1 MQIYCKEVFMDLTK
15 MNAALQELRS
25 KYAVANNG
33 EIIAAP
39 CGDMGAGAILKCCCG
54 KSIPLLPWRK
64 ERRFFELKNLV
75 DTNTLE
81 DVSTLRFAWIASE
94 KTLPQ
99 LLYRELDL
107 CEYIGESPIV
117 SIFATLG
124 GDKTA
129 NAIVKL
135 ADTKSCSVE
144 CSAGLPKG
152 AEEIDKHEIIAR
164 RGIGCDRVVDSQIP
178 CLPFMNLP
186 RKGKNALPMWIQNFT
201 VFPQKRSGSSVRL
214 LKFFPN
220 RNLLISGSKRMHPSV
235 RKLPQHWKQ
244 KRTGQLPFSVRRIE
258 R

>member
-1 MQIYCKEVFMDLTK
+1 MDLTK

-178 CLPFMNLP
+178 MSSIYEFTQEGEKRFTDVDTELYGFSTEEIWLIRAAFEVLAKPELADIWIKADTSI
-186 RKGKNALPMWIQNFT
+186 RKKVAAALETEKNGAVALFGK
-201 VFPQKRSGSSVRL
+201 
-214 LKFFPN
+214 
-220 RNLLISGSKRMHPSV
+220 
-235 RKLPQHWKQ
+235 
-244 KRTGQLPFSVRRIE
+244 E
-258 R
+258 D